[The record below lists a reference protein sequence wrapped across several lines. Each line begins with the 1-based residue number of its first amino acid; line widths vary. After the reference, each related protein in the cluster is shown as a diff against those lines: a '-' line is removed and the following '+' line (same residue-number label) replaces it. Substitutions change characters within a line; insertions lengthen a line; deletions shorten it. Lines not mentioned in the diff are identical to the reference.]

1 MWPEPWW
8 KMPRRSMPKSY
19 RRWNHPEG
27 KDCNF
32 ECFGLAILWRGFPDL
47 VFDFERLSMLEP
59 REEVRLGLEPIQ
71 SVSVH
76 HESVEIVVVRWFHFD
91 SDLVEKDSFFV
102 EILALKSSLASFSQ
116 IFLHFYNFYLTRS
129 DLTEKSFVFVKER
142 RLRDFRHKINVNVD
156 L

>member
-1 MWPEPWW
+1 
-8 KMPRRSMPKSY
+8 
-19 RRWNHPEG
+19 
-27 KDCNF
+27 
-32 ECFGLAILWRGFPDL
+32 
-47 VFDFERLSMLEP
+47 MLEP
-59 REEVRLGLEPIQ
+59 REEVRLVLAPIQ

-102 EILALKSSLASFSQ
+102 EILALKSLLASFSQ

-142 RLRDFRHKINVNVD
+142 RLRDFRHKINV
-156 L
+156 